1 MTHGSTALGLGQ
13 ALLATGIMTA
23 VTLLTRAAPFLFFRK
38 RKQPPL
44 LQFVE
49 SYIPPMMMIILV
61 VYSLKDV
68 PFANAPYGIPELT
81 ALAVVA
87 VLHLWKRNALLSIF
101 GGTIF
106 YMAVVQT
113 HLAAALF

>member
-1 MTHGSTALGLGQ
+1 MTSDSVSLGLGQ
-13 ALLATGIMTA
+13 ALMATAVMAA

-44 LQFVE
+44 LQFIE
-49 SYIPPMMMIILV
+49 SYIPPMMMLILV
-61 VYSLKDV
+61 IYSLKDV
-68 PFANAPYGIPELT
+68 PFARAPYGIPELT

-87 VLHLWKRNALLSIF
+87 ALHLWKRNALLSIF

-106 YMAVVQT
+106 YMTVVQT
-113 HLAAALF
+113 HLAATLF